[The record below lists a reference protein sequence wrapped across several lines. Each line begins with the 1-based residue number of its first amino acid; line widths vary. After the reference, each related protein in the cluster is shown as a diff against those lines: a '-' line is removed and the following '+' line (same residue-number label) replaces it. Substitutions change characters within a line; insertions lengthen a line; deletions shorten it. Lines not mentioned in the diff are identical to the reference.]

1 MFIERAKDRASAVYF
16 LGFVVQCIKWGIDER
31 RATFISFPAEHTQMC
46 ILKSVF
52 YKSDRICLHRTKL
65 DMKMTTLASFNKPVQ
80 AEEED
85 FGPRHGS

>member
-1 MFIERAKDRASAVYF
+1 MRGEQ
-16 LGFVVQCIKWGIDER
+16 L
-31 RATFISFPAEHTQMC
+31 FISFPAEHTQMC

-52 YKSDRICLHRTKL
+52 YKSDRICPHRTKL
-65 DMKMTTLASFNKPVQ
+65 DMKMTTLASYNKPVQ

>member
-1 MFIERAKDRASAVYF
+1 MGGEQ
-16 LGFVVQCIKWGIDER
+16 L
-31 RATFISFPAEHTQMC
+31 FISFPAEHTQVC

-52 YKSDRICLHRTKL
+52 YKSDRICPHRTKL
-65 DMKMTTLASFNKPVQ
+65 DMKMKMKTLAPFNKPVQ